1 LSSLLAT
8 GSATS
13 TPPIGLSLPATSAMS
28 AKPSSHGKHP
38 SHGRHAG
45 PVQPDDIWSRVLGQL
60 RAKHKRSVFE
70 SWFARIELVHA
81 GDTTLQLA
89 VPDDH
94 FRAYIVEHW
103 LDVLR
108 STVQAVAGQPL
119 DVDLV
124 LASELATPPIAQ
136 PSPSRMLPGDQGLL
150 DLAPLMP
157 GPDDAMPDGPGPH
170 GVGFARAPLAGIGE
184 STARESWPSEG
195 VQPDPLA
202 SRFTFEQFVLGQAN
216 EFAATAGR
224 TVAENPGLQ
233 YNPLFL
239 YGGVGVGKTHL
250 LHAIGHAARQRQPN
264 LRVRYVAAE
273 TYIDDLHSAWR
284 SKDGGARTDL
294 RNLYRNQV
302 DLLLVDDIQFL
313 QGRDKV
319 QDEFFHLFNA
329 LHQAGKQI
337 VVTCDRFPTELQEF
351 TQRLRS
357 RFEWGLVAELT
368 PPDRELRA
376 AILRRKAQDGLLDV
390 PLDVV
395 HYLADHLRNN
405 VRELEGALNKL
416 AAHSQ
421 IGQRRIDMQLARS
434 VLGPIIELPSRNL
447 TVEVI
452 QRTTATHFSLKV
464 TDLKGSKRHRS
475 IVVPRMIAIY
485 LTRKLTSLSYPD
497 IGRAFGGRDHST
509 AIHSC
514 QKVEWMLTTDVA
526 VQAAVQAIEM
536 SLGR

>member
-1 LSSLLAT
+1 M
-8 GSATS
+8 
-13 TPPIGLSLPATSAMS
+13 P
-28 AKPSSHGKHP
+28 
-38 SHGRHAG
+38 
-45 PVQPDDIWSRVLGQL
+45 DIWSIALGQL
-60 RAKHKRSVFE
+60 RTTNKRSVVD
-70 SWFARIELVHA
+70 SWFARIEFVDA
-81 GDTTLQLA
+81 TDCTVQLA

-94 FRAYIVEHW
+94 FRAYIAEHW
-103 LDVLR
+103 LDTIR
-108 STVQAVAGQPL
+108 TTVQAVAEKPL
-119 DVDLV
+119 DIELV
-124 LASELATPPIAQ
+124 LASSLPLRTLGRVPMASVQFAAGDSIPAQSELAQSGSLPAPKLRVPKMQGARQ
-136 PSPSRMLPGDQGLL
+136 GSLLGEQVLGLSRNGTGL
-150 DLAPLMP
+150 
-157 GPDDAMPDGPGPH
+157 
-170 GVGFARAPLAGIGE
+170 GE
-184 STARESWPSEG
+184 SETRSLALQVDDLEEIGTQVMDSGVFDAYPGGQEG

-202 SRFTFEQFVLGQAN
+202 SRFTFDQFVVGQAN

-239 YGGVGVGKTHL
+239 YGGVGLGKTHL
-250 LHAIGHAARQRQPN
+250 LQAIGHAARMRTPS

-351 TQRLRS
+351 TTRLRS
-357 RFEWGLVAELT
+357 RFEWGLVAEMT
-368 PPDRELRA
+368 PPDRDLRV
-376 AILRRKAQDGLLDV
+376 AILRRKAMDALLDV

-416 AAHSQ
+416 AAHSN
-421 IGQRRIDMQLARS
+421 IGHRRIDMQLARS

-452 QRTTATHFSLKV
+452 QRVTAQHFGLKV

-475 IVVPRMIAIY
+475 VVVPRMISIY

-526 VQAAVQAIEM
+526 VQAALQAIEM
-536 SLGR
+536 ALGR

>member
-1 LSSLLAT
+1 M
-8 GSATS
+8 
-13 TPPIGLSLPATSAMS
+13 P
-28 AKPSSHGKHP
+28 
-38 SHGRHAG
+38 
-45 PVQPDDIWSRVLGQL
+45 DIWSKTLGQL
-60 RAKHKRSVFE
+60 RTTNKRSVVD
-70 SWFARIELVHA
+70 SWFARIEFVDA
-81 GDTTLQLA
+81 TDCTVQLA

-94 FRAYIVEHW
+94 FRAYIAEHW
-103 LDVLR
+103 LDTIR
-108 STVQAVAGQPL
+108 STVQAVAQKPL
-119 DVDLV
+119 DIELV
-124 LASELATPPIAQ
+124 LASSLPLPLR
-136 PSPSRMLPGDQGLL
+136 PRGRM
-150 DLAPLMP
+150 
-157 GPDDAMPDGPGPH
+157 
-170 GVGFARAPLAGIGE
+170 PLAGSQVAAGE
-184 STARESWPSEG
+184 SMPALQSRPAALRGPKIQGARQGSLLGEQVLGGAGSILALRGDLGPKAIGAQNLDSSGFEMPQSGVFEAHQGGQDG

-202 SRFTFEQFVLGQAN
+202 SRFTFDQFVVGPSN

-239 YGGVGVGKTHL
+239 YGGVGLGKTHL
-250 LHAIGHAARQRQPN
+250 LQAIGHAARQRTPS

-329 LHQAGKQI
+329 LHQSGKQI

-351 TQRLRS
+351 TTRLRS
-357 RFEWGLVAELT
+357 RFEWGLVAEMT
-368 PPDRELRA
+368 PPDRDQRV
-376 AILRRKAQDGLLDV
+376 AILRRKAVEALLDV

-421 IGQRRIDMQLARS
+421 IGHRRIDMQLARS

-452 QRTTATHFSLKV
+452 QRVTAQHFGLKV

-475 IVVPRMIAIY
+475 VVVPRMISIY

-514 QKVEWMLTTDVA
+514 QKVEWMLTTDMA
-526 VQAAVQAIEM
+526 VQAALQAIEM
-536 SLGR
+536 ALGR